1 MKTAITSLLFSLFL
15 LTGCEKDKVVDDAE
29 LPGAAKE
36 FVETHYPAA
45 TIKQVVKERDDLQ
58 NTYDVILDN
67 QVKLSFDNSGAC
79 YEAESPKTLKLPDS
93 MIPTNMLEY
102 VTTNYPDAFI
112 IEWDKDK
119 TDQEI
124 KLNTNVELIFN
135 LSGGFLRVDN

>member
-1 MKTAITSLLFSLFL
+1 MKTAITSLLLSLFL

-29 LPGAAKE
+29 LPGTAKE
-36 FVETHYPAA
+36 FIETHYPDA
-45 TIKQVVKERDDLQ
+45 TIKQVVKEREDLR

-67 QVKLSFDNSGAC
+67 QVKLSFENSGAC
-79 YEAESPKTLKLPDS
+79 YEAESTNTLKLPDS
-93 MIPTNMLEY
+93 MIPTNVLEY
-102 VTTNYPDAFI
+102 VAKNYPEAFI

-135 LSGGFLRVDN
+135 LSGGFLRVDK

>member
-15 LTGCEKDKVVDDAE
+15 LTGCEKDKVVDDTE

-36 FVETHYPAA
+36 FVETHYPTS

-79 YEAESPKTLKLPDS
+79 YEAESPNALKLPDS

-135 LSGGFLRVDN
+135 LSGGFLRVDR